1 MLLNQIRYD
10 LLLHSRINYYKSNED
25 DIYFQFHCL
34 YNASTEL
41 YDRTLTNMRSPYDPT
56 EAFIYGRYK
65 SLSNANAKRTY
76 DKCINGIENITH
88 KSFEYKRWKNCVR
101 QYFNLSAQNW
111 IDIAE
116 HLYESG
122 KIQSEILKYV
132 NPFPFIYY
140 DTRGN
145 K

>member
-1 MLLNQIRYD
+1 MFQDKIRYG
-10 LLLHSRINYYKSNED
+10 LLLQSRINSYKSNED

-41 YDRTLTNMRSPYDPT
+41 YDRTLTDMRSPYNST
-56 EAFIYGRYK
+56 EAFICGKCK

-76 DKCINGIENITH
+76 DKCVNGIENITH
-88 KSFEYKRWKNCVR
+88 KSFEHERWKNCIR

-111 IDIAE
+111 IDMAE
-116 HLYESG
+116 HLYKNSE
-122 KIQSEILKYV
+122 IQSEILEYV
-132 NPFPFIYY
+132 NPFN
-140 DTRGN
+140 N

>member
-10 LLLHSRINYYKSNED
+10 LLLQSRINYYKSNED

-41 YDRTLTNMRSPYDPT
+41 YDRTLTDMRSPYDPT
-56 EAFIYGRYK
+56 EAFIYERYK

-76 DKCINGIENITH
+76 DKCINGIENIIH

-122 KIQSEILKYV
+122 KIQSEILEYV
-132 NPFPFIYY
+132 NPFI
-140 DTRGN
+140 N